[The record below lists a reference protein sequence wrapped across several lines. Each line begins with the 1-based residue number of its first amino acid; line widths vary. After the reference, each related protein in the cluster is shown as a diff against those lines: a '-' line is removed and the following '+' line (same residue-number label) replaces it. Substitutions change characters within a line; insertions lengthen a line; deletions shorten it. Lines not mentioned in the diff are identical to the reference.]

1 MKKGKCVYKKNQD
14 GSQGKKVGCTKG
26 SVEDY
31 LKALYANADG
41 ETKKENKSMKM
52 KKSELLALIKEEIVK
67 EAEMFKM
74 SDEDLRDFSQP
85 DPPEYRQADEI
96 FNMVMEDLEKEV
108 EYVLLDI
115 IKEIM
120 MERPGQKPQDMANEA
135 FGKLMNRLRAQEHPY
150 APLQEGMDA
159 ESAKIIAD
167 AVQKMAPLIGA
178 MSLPVLIGLIYE
190 QLKNMGAK

>member
-52 KKSELLALIKEEIVK
+52 KKSELLALIKEEIMA

-135 FGKLMNRLRAQEHPY
+135 FGKLMDRLRAQERPH

-159 ESAKIIAD
+159 ESVKIIAD

>member
-67 EAEMFKM
+67 EMYDDFM
-74 SDEDLRDFSQP
+74 LDDEYDGQL
-85 DPPEYRQADEI
+85 PPEGVVDDDTREE
-96 FNMVMEDLEKEV
+96 MEQTDQIISMAYSLAGSGEAAKR
-108 EYVLLDI
+108 LL
-115 IKEIM
+115 
-120 MERPGQKPQDMANEA
+120 QKCIGLIDNYEEARLSQFDDDDDDDDM
-135 FGKLMNRLRAQEHPY
+135 
-150 APLQEGMDA
+150 LQEGMDA
-159 ESAKIIAD
+159 ESAKIVAD
-167 AVQKMAPLIGA
+167 AVQKIAPLIGV